1 MSDGALSAGSTLP
14 RLPGWAGAAVLLIAT
29 GLIGGM
35 FGATIRPLFVLG
47 CGVVGWLAWRQGPG
61 AHLQAVLMLF
71 AFSPFVRR
79 IVDLSVGYDT
89 SGVMLVGPLIA
100 LLVTAPRLLRLLD
113 PARPRHQQIVPLLLV
128 GACVV
133 YAAAL
138 SMIQGDWTNAASGS
152 IKWIAPIVYALALVE
167 VSDRDE
173 MIRAATS
180 AFLVILPIIGL
191 YGIYQYVNPPDWD
204 RYWVSFAPI
213 LSIGQALPYSLRTFA
228 TMNSPASF
236 ATFTAIGLLL
246 LCFARANWQSLL
258 LASPATVAL
267 MLSQYRTAW
276 ISLAV
281 GVVFCMLFARTRLR
295 ATGLVVGITVVVAL
309 AALLTPF
316 GEIIGERLATFS
328 EGAQDGSA
336 QERLDQFVALWNLPD
351 SSLFGVGFTFSDVG
365 TAGAM
370 AVDGMIISCWLTMGI
385 VVGSICLLAL
395 GWAIS
400 NAVAVALRERSREAI
415 LIGALAIGALVQLPL
430 ASLTS
435 GENGFLFWT
444 FVVLTTT
451 PRAVTQRLQS
461 RTSE

>member
-1 MSDGALSAGSTLP
+1 MSDGALSTRAILP
-14 RLPGWAGAAVLLIAT
+14 RVPGWVGAAVLLIGT

-35 FGATIRPLFVLG
+35 LGSSVRPLFVLG
-47 CGVVGWLAWRQGPG
+47 CGVAGWLAWRQGPG
-61 AHLQAVLMLF
+61 AHLQAALMLF
-71 AFSPFVRR
+71 AFAPFVRR
-79 IVDLSVGYDT
+79 VVDLSVGYDT

-100 LLVTAPRLLRLLD
+100 LLVPAPRLLRLFD
-113 PARPRHQQIVPLLLV
+113 PARPRHQQIVPPLLV

-133 YAAAL
+133 YATAL
-138 SMIQGDWTNAASGS
+138 SVMQGDWTNAASGS
-152 IKWIAPIVYALALVE
+152 IKWIAPIVYALALIE

-173 MIRAATS
+173 MIHAATS
-180 AFLVILPIIGL
+180 AFMVILPVMGL
-191 YGIYQYVNPPDWD
+191 YGIYQYVSPPDWD

-281 GVVFCMLFARTRLR
+281 GVVFCMMFTATRLR

-328 EGAQDGSA
+328 DGAQDGSA
-336 QERLDQFVALWNLPD
+336 QERLDQFVTLWNLPD

-385 VVGSICLLAL
+385 VFGSICLLAL
-395 GWAIS
+395 VWAIV
-400 NAVAVALRERSREAI
+400 NVIGVALCERSREAV
-415 LIGALAIGALVQLPL
+415 LIGALAVGALVQLPL

-451 PRAVTQRLQS
+451 RQAVTQRLQS